1 MSCSE
6 IRKPD
11 VITTHAPGGKLRLVG
26 GDARNALI
34 CISVSAQLLLVI
46 KVAASPE
53 INIPENN
60 SVLSKLEPAQWINI
74 LLFYGLLF
82 YLLIRRFASEL
93 YGTCFNRT

>member
-1 MSCSE
+1 MLLLHMHQAENCGWS
-6 IRKPD
+6 
-11 VITTHAPGGKLRLVG
+11 G

-60 SVLSKLEPAQWINI
+60 SVFS
-74 LLFYGLLF
+74 
-82 YLLIRRFASEL
+82 
-93 YGTCFNRT
+93 